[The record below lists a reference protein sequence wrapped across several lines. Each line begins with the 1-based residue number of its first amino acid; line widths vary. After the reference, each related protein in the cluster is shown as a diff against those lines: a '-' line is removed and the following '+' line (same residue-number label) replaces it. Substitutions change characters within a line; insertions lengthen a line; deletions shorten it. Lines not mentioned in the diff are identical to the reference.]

1 MPSIWKKIISEKQRI
16 NKTIKTLKN
25 DEYTSVL
32 KAHRAFN
39 VPYQKLLQRYNGR
52 PAADSLAGHN
62 KTLDDA
68 QEQALLQ
75 YIDHCS
81 ELGRPCKHKHIE
93 LAANSILR
101 ASDSPNIVSWAWISW
116 FIKHHKVHWHHA
128 KSLSAQCKA
137 AQKCED
143 IESHF
148 TKFQRD
154 YRQYH
159 IKSCNLHNFDETGF
173 QVDCLA
179 GQIVF
184 NHTDKQVYT

>member
-1 MPSIWKKIISEKQRI
+1 MPPIWKKITPEEQRI
-16 NKTIKTLKN
+16 DKAIKALKN
-25 DEYTSVL
+25 DEYISVV

-52 PAADSLAGHN
+52 PAADSLGGHN

-75 YIDHCS
+75 YIDRCS

-101 ASDSPNIVSWAWISW
+101 ASGNPNIVSRAWTSQ
-116 FIKHHKVHWHHA
+116 FIKRHKVYWHRA
-128 KSLSAQCKA
+128 KPLSAQHKA
-137 AQKCED
+137 AQKRED

-148 TKFQRD
+148 TKFQRN
-154 YRQYH
+154 YR
-159 IKSCNLHNFDETGF
+159 
-173 QVDCLA
+173 
-179 GQIVF
+179 
-184 NHTDKQVYT
+184 